1 MAADGQASADLAET
15 LHAARLRTGASARA
29 LAGVLGQSTLA
40 VHEFERGD
48 RIPPEGLLAAYATA
62 VDVDEVHL
70 RQLWRAA
77 AAEEA
82 EPWSEASRDMAFER
96 AYADFL
102 LAHRP
107 GFERTDPSPSL
118 SVFASPS
125 DAPVTDIV
133 DALAEGGRVV
143 LRGDAASGRTTY
155 LHRLAVEAAYG
166 IRHGQRTSAGARV
179 PFLIRVQDFGRGREL
194 PRPAD
199 LLQGNGGERPVAEPP
214 DGWCE
219 RLLDS
224 GRGMVL
230 VDGLDEV
237 PRDVQERVREWLRH
251 LLSLYP
257 SLACLVAAGAEPGS
271 APWLESLGF
280 AEFRIGPMEF
290 ADVRRF
296 VHEWPKADDRV
307 PAERWDALL
316 RAVETSAGLRELMTT
331 PVMCGAVCAL
341 FEGSYGRLP
350 ISRSALCETL
360 LPSPEPSREAGAT
373 APTGEAV
380 ARNLSAAQQKAAL
393 RGIAL
398 SVLRNG
404 TGRATHQQVLHQIHV
419 VLGSRYDDSDEAE
432 AVLWSLLSRS
442 GMLTTS
448 GRSDITFVH
457 PVFVSYLAAGL
468 FLDPEGLHEL
478 VDQAHDAHWHDTVV
492 LAAELAARRERAE
505 LIRAILH
512 RADAEP
518 EHRTALWLVA
528 AQAAEAV
535 PELDPDIREVVEDI
549 RAAVIP
555 PRSEQA
561 AVELAQFGPRVIDL
575 FPSPDGVPPDDPSV
589 PLLRRAAEL
598 IGGEVAEAYR
608 GRLPEGVSYLG
619 QPVRPR
625 PPLPSYALETWEH
638 RAAAHDRSP
647 EDDTRRAVRRGGDP
661 LAPAHWD
668 PPDLH
673 TLVIED
679 NPLLTQLG
687 TLTTL
692 TKLRTLVITRCPRLR
707 DLTALRNTG
716 VMFLQLDAEP
726 DDDQITA
733 LASSPRLRAL
743 YLPRVH
749 AAFDAARLG
758 RRLPGVAVLGRQR
771 IRE

>member
-1 MAADGQASADLAET
+1 MRALGQASADLSEA
-15 LHAARLRTGASARA
+15 LRAARLRTGASARA
-29 LAGVLGQSTLA
+29 LAGVLGQSALA
-40 VHEFERGD
+40 VHEFEHGD
-48 RIPPEGLLAAYATA
+48 RVPPEGLLAAYATA
-62 VDVDEVHL
+62 VDLDEVHL

-77 AAEEA
+77 AAES
-82 EPWSEASRDMAFER
+82 EPWTEASRDLAFER
-96 AYADFL
+96 VYADFL
-102 LAHRP
+102 LANRP
-107 GFERTDPSPSL
+107 GFERTDPSPSH

-125 DAPVTDIV
+125 DVPVTDLV
-133 DALAEGGRVV
+133 EALAAGGRVV
-143 LRGDAASGRTTY
+143 LRGHSGSGRTTY
-155 LHRLAVEAAYG
+155 LHRLAVEAAYA
-166 IRHGQRTSAGARV
+166 IRHGQRTSAVSRV
-179 PFLIRVQDFGRGREL
+179 PFLIRVPEYGRGREL

-199 LLQGNGGERPVAEPP
+199 LLQGHGGERPVPEPP
-214 DGWCE
+214 DGWSE
-219 RLLDS
+219 RLLAA
-224 GRGMVL
+224 GRGMIL

-237 PRDVQERVREWLRH
+237 PPDVQDRVGAWLTY

-257 SLACLVAAGAEPGS
+257 SLACLVAAGTEPGS
-271 APWLESLGF
+271 PQWLESLGF
-280 AEFRIGPMEF
+280 AEFRTGPMGF

-307 PAERWDALL
+307 PGERWDAFLE
-316 RAVETSAGLRELMTT
+316 AVETSAGLRELMTT

-341 FEGSYGRLP
+341 FEGTHGRLP

-360 LPSPEPSREAGAT
+360 LPSSEPSRDAGAT
-373 APTGEAV
+373 ALGEAV

-468 FLDPEGLHEL
+468 FLDPEGFHEL
-478 VDQAHDAHWHDTVV
+478 VDQAHDVHWRDTVV
-492 LAAELAARRERAE
+492 LATELAARRERAE

-518 EHRTALWLVA
+518 EHRTELRLVA
-528 AQAAEAV
+528 AEAAAAV
-535 PELDPDIREVVEDI
+535 PELDPDIRDEVVELT
-549 RAAVIP
+549 AAVIP

-561 AVELAQFGPRVIDL
+561 AVELARFGPRLIDL
-575 FPSPDGVPPDDPSV
+575 FPRPDDVQPDDPYV
-589 PLLRRAAEL
+589 PLLVRAAEL

-608 GRLPEGVSYLG
+608 ARLLEGVSYG
-619 QPVRPR
+619 QPVRRR
-625 PPLPSYALETWEH
+625 PPLPSYALETWDH
-638 RAAAHDRSP
+638 PAAARPRPP
-647 EDDTRRAVRRGGDP
+647 EGDTRRAVLLGSDP
-661 LAPAHWD
+661 LVPTLRD
-668 PPDLH
+668 LPDLH

-679 NPLLTQLG
+679 NPLLTELG
-687 TLTTL
+687 ALTTL
-692 TKLRTLVITRCPRLR
+692 TKLRTLVITRCPRLG
-707 DLTALRNTG
+707 DLTSLRNTG
-716 VMFLQLDAEP
+716 VMFLQLDTEP

-743 YLPRVH
+743 YLPRVK

-758 RRLPGVAVLGRQR
+758 RRLPGVSVLGRQR
-771 IRE
+771 IRA